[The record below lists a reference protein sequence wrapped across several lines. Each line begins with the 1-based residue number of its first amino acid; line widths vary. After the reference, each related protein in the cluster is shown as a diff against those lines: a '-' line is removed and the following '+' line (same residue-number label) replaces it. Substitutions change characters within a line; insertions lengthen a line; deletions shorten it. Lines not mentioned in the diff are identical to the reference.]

1 MSSGRPPGQPLV
13 DGMGDGTD
21 RIEDAVAGAVAAGE
35 VPGAAW
41 WVGRHGE
48 PVSTGAAGVH
58 APGTDHV
65 VRPDT
70 VFRIAS
76 TTKPVVAAAAM
87 VLVDEGVLE
96 LDGPVDGLLPELAD
110 RRVLADP
117 TDPEAGTVPAERP
130 ITVRDVLTLR
140 LGIGLDFTAP
150 WPSPAL
156 AALAEAGLPVGPPAP
171 QAAPRPD
178 EWMRRLGTV
187 PLAHQ
192 PGSRWLYH
200 LGASV
205 LGVLVSRAAGR
216 PLPEVLDE
224 RVLRPAGMRDTG
236 FGVPAAARDRLGPHW
251 TPPGPEGARELYD
264 PADGQW
270 SSAPAFPDGG
280 DGLVSTVGDLAAFAG
295 VLASRGCAA
304 DGTRVLSEAA
314 ARAMTTEQVGPV
326 DDEGGGWGLGIGVRR
341 TDEPGGR
348 HAGSYGWDGGLGSSW
363 WTDPVTGTTAVL
375 LTNQMWASPQ
385 PPPVFDAFRRA
396 AFEVEPGGPEDHAR

>member
-1 MSSGRPPGQPLV
+1 MSSGRPPGHP
-13 DGMGDGTD
+13 GMGGRSGNSARAE
-21 RIEDAVAGAVAAGE
+21 RIEAAVAGAVAAGE

-48 PVSTGAAGVH
+48 PVTTGAAGAH
-58 APGTDHV
+58 APGTGHAV
-65 VRPDT
+65 SQDT

-87 VLVDEGVLE
+87 SLLDEGVLALE
-96 LDGPVDGLLPELAD
+96 AAVDGFLPELAG

-117 TDPEAGTVPAERP
+117 ADPDAGTVRAVRP

-140 LGIGLDFTAP
+140 LGLGLDFTAP
-150 WPSPAL
+150 WPSPTL
-156 AALAEAGLPVGPPAP
+156 AALAAAGLPLGPPAP
-171 QAAPRPD
+171 QAAPGPD
-178 EWMRRLGTV
+178 EWMRRLGSV

-192 PGSRWLYH
+192 PGTRWLYH

-224 RVLRPAGMRDTG
+224 RVLRPSGMRSTG
-236 FGVPAAARDRLGPHW
+236 FGVPAAVRDRLGPHW
-251 TPPGPEGARELYD
+251 APPGPDGGREVYD

-280 DGLVSTVGDLAAFAG
+280 DGLVSTVGDLAAFAR
-295 VLASRGCAA
+295 VLESQGCAP
-304 DGTRVLSEAA
+304 DGTRVLSGAA
-314 ARAMTTEQVGPV
+314 VRAMTTEQVGPV

-348 HAGSYGWDGGLGSSW
+348 HAGSYGWDGGLGSTW

-375 LTNQMWASPQ
+375 LTNQMWASPE
-385 PPPVFDAFRRA
+385 PPPLFTAFRRA
-396 AFEVEPGGPEDHAR
+396 AFGTGPGGTSS